1 MPRDGEEADRAERLL
16 AIAAEAE
23 PHLWGSTDATW
34 MDRLE
39 KEHDALRA
47 AFSWFLDHGR
57 GADALELAADLW
69 LFQEERG
76 HAEEARAW
84 LTKALAAPG
93 AEARSVTRARALYGA
108 GILAFR
114 NLDDDMAREAFEEC
128 RGIAQEQDYIRLD
141 VRATTGFARLALRRG
156 DTREVRRWSEEAL
169 AIARERGE
177 KEDAASPLHM
187 LAAAARVEGDL
198 SRAKAFYRE
207 NLALHRE
214 LGRMDTVSVELG
226 NLGALAVLE
235 GNLSEA
241 EPLIRESLEIAY
253 KRGDRYVAPYEL
265 IWLGRVAL
273 GRGNPTRAAT
283 LFAAAKA
290 QFDATGL
297 AMDPDE
303 GPEYEKGLAAI
314 RGALDD
320 APFEAAWAEG
330 KKMNLDDAVTFALGP
345 PHQDASNRA

>member
-1 MPRDGEEADRAERLL
+1 MWRPAIAGSPFHGNPGESQSVRRTQESGRRSTGNVEVTSHHSPAGINMPGDGAEGERSERLL
-16 AIAAEAE
+16 ALAADAE
-23 PHLWGSTDATW
+23 SHLWGSTDAIW
-34 MDRLE
+34 MNRLE
-39 KEHDALRA
+39 KEHDGLRA

-69 LFQEERG
+69 LFQESRG
-76 HAEEARAW
+76 HAEEARTW
-84 LTKALAAPG
+84 LAKALAAPG
-93 AEARSVTRARALYGA
+93 AEPRSITRARALYGA

-114 NLDDDMAREAFEEC
+114 NLDDDMAR
-128 RGIAQEQDYIRLD
+128 G
-141 VRATTGFARLALRRG
+141 
-156 DTREVRRWSEEAL
+156 
-169 AIARERGE
+169 
-177 KEDAASPLHM
+177 
-187 LAAAARVEGDL
+187 
-198 SRAKAFYRE
+198 
-207 NLALHRE
+207 
-214 LGRMDTVSVELG
+214 SVELG

-330 KKMNLDDAVTFALGP
+330 KKMTLDDAVTFALRHP
-345 PHQDASNRA
+345 EH

>member
-1 MPRDGEEADRAERLL
+1 MPGDGDEADRAERLL

-23 PHLWGSTDATW
+23 PQLAGSTDTTW

-39 KEHDALRA
+39 KEHDGLRA
-47 AFSWFLDHGR
+47 AFSWFLDQDR

-69 LFQEERG
+69 LFQESRG

-84 LTKALAAPG
+84 LAKALAAPG
-93 AEARSVTRARALYGA
+93 AEPRSITRARALYGA

-114 NLDDDMAREAFEEC
+114 NLDDDTARQAFEEC
-128 RGIAQEQDYIRLD
+128 QAIAQEQDYIRLV

-314 RGALDD
+314 RGAQDD

-330 KKMNLDDAVTFALGP
+330 KKMTLDDAVTFALGP

>member
-1 MPRDGEEADRAERLL
+1 MWRPAIAGSPFHGKPGESQSVRRTQESGRRSTGNVEVTSNHSPAGINMPGDGAEGERSERLL
-16 AIAAEAE
+16 ALAADAE
-23 PHLWGSTDATW
+23 SHLWGSTDAIW
-34 MDRLE
+34 MNRLE
-39 KEHDALRA
+39 KEHDGLRA

-69 LFQEERG
+69 LFQESRG
-76 HAEEARAW
+76 HAEEARTW
-84 LTKALAAPG
+84 LAKALAAPG
-93 AEARSVTRARALYGA
+93 AEPRSITRARALYGA

-128 RGIAQEQDYIRLD
+128 RGIAQEQDYIRL
-141 VRATTGFARLALRRG
+141 VGRATTGFARLALRRG
-156 DTREVRRWSEEAL
+156 
-169 AIARERGE
+169 
-177 KEDAASPLHM
+177 
-187 LAAAARVEGDL
+187 
-198 SRAKAFYRE
+198 
-207 NLALHRE
+207 
-214 LGRMDTVSVELG
+214 
-226 NLGALAVLE
+226 
-235 GNLSEA
+235 
-241 EPLIRESLEIAY
+241 Y

-320 APFEAAWAEG
+320 APFEAARAEG
-330 KKMNLDDAVTFALGP
+330 KKMNLDDAVTFARGA

>member
-1 MPRDGEEADRAERLL
+1 GRLL

-23 PHLWGSTDATW
+23 PHLWGSTDAAW

-39 KEHDALRA
+39 KEHEALRS

-84 LTKALAAPG
+84 LAKALAAPG
-93 AEARSVTRARALYGA
+93 AEARSVTRA
-108 GILAFR
+108 
-114 NLDDDMAREAFEEC
+114 
-128 RGIAQEQDYIRLD
+128 
-141 VRATTGFARLALRRG
+141 
-156 DTREVRRWSEEAL
+156 
-169 AIARERGE
+169 
-177 KEDAASPLHM
+177 
-187 LAAAARVEGDL
+187 
-198 SRAKAFYRE
+198 KAFYRQ

-226 NLGALAVLE
+226 NLGAVAVLE

-253 KRGDRYVAPYEL
+253 KRGDRYLAPYEL

-273 GRGNPTRAAT
+273 GQGNPTRAAT

-303 GPEYEKGLAAI
+303 GPEYEKALAAI
-314 RGALDD
+314 RGSLDD
-320 APFEAAWAEG
+320 APFAAAWAEG
-330 KKMNLDDAVTFALGP
+330 HRMSLDDAVPFALGRP
-345 PHQDASNRA
+345 

>member
-1 MPRDGEEADRAERLL
+1 MSEEGEEAGQRAQRML

-23 PHLWGSTDATW
+23 PHLWASTDATW

-39 KEHDALRA
+39 KEYDAHRD

-69 LFQEERG
+69 LFQQQRG

-84 LTKALAAPG
+84 LAKALAAPG

-114 NLDDDMAREAFEEC
+114 NLDEESARKAFEEC
-128 RGIAQEQDYIRLD
+128 RAIAQEQDYLRLV

-156 DTREVRRWSEEAL
+156 DTREVRKWSEEAL
-169 AIARERGE
+169 ETAREQGE

-198 SRAKAFYRE
+198 SRAKAFYRQ

-273 GRGNPTRAAT
+273 GQGNPTRAAT
-283 LFAAAKA
+283 LC
-290 QFDATGL
+290 
-297 AMDPDE
+297 
-303 GPEYEKGLAAI
+303 
-314 RGALDD
+314 
-320 APFEAAWAEG
+320 
-330 KKMNLDDAVTFALGP
+330 
-345 PHQDASNRA
+345 

>member
-1 MPRDGEEADRAERLL
+1 
-16 AIAAEAE
+16 
-23 PHLWGSTDATW
+23 

-39 KEHDALRA
+39 KEHEALRS

-84 LTKALAAPG
+84 LAKALAAPG
-93 AEARSVTRARALYGA
+93 AEARSITRARALYGA

-114 NLDDDMAREAFEEC
+114 NLDEESARKAFEEC
-128 RGIAQEQDYIRLD
+128 RAIAQEQDYIRLV

-156 DTREVRRWSEEAL
+156 DTREVQRWSEEAL
-169 AIARERGE
+169 AIARERGA

-226 NLGALAVLE
+226 NLGALAVLVARSVAVVIPE
-235 GNLSEA
+235 QSEA
-241 EPLIRESLEIAY
+241 SS
-253 KRGDRYVAPYEL
+253 G
-265 IWLGRVAL
+265 
-273 GRGNPTRAAT
+273 TR
-283 LFAAAKA
+283 
-290 QFDATGL
+290 D
-297 AMDPDE
+297 
-303 GPEYEKGLAAI
+303 
-314 RGALDD
+314 
-320 APFEAAWAEG
+320 
-330 KKMNLDDAVTFALGP
+330 
-345 PHQDASNRA
+345 

>member
-1 MPRDGEEADRAERLL
+1 
-16 AIAAEAE
+16 
-23 PHLWGSTDATW
+23 
-34 MDRLE
+34 
-39 KEHDALRA
+39 ALRS

-84 LTKALAAPG
+84 LAKALAAPG

-114 NLDDDMAREAFEEC
+114 NLDEAPAR
-128 RGIAQEQDYIRLD
+128 
-141 VRATTGFARLALRRG
+141 
-156 DTREVRRWSEEAL
+156 
-169 AIARERGE
+169 
-177 KEDAASPLHM
+177 
-187 LAAAARVEGDL
+187 
-198 SRAKAFYRE
+198 KAFYRQ

-226 NLGALAVLE
+226 NLGAVAVLE

-253 KRGDRYVAPYEL
+253 KRGDRYLAPYEL

-273 GRGNPTRAAT
+273 GQGNPTRAAR
-283 LFAAAKA
+283 LF
-290 QFDATGL
+290 
-297 AMDPDE
+297 
-303 GPEYEKGLAAI
+303 
-314 RGALDD
+314 
-320 APFEAAWAEG
+320 
-330 KKMNLDDAVTFALGP
+330 
-345 PHQDASNRA
+345 